1 MSTQPVDLEQVE
13 APVVEPV
20 APPEPPKQKIR
31 RVIQP
36 VDDKGS
42 PLGNPHVYEA
52 DSEQEMI
59 DKLSAAVGNGTYKI
73 RDLSLKAKT
82 GGLEV
87 PKAPEGAELDE
98 DIPEVRPV
106 DLSDEELLQLSQD
119 IKDPRKMRSAFSR
132 LYEAET
138 GLKPEKEASARVKLM
153 RQERSAEAKRN
164 SEAFVNSHPEYYTC
178 KANQDAMI
186 GYMASRN
193 LRWTLKNLELALT
206 ELKADGLLV
215 DAPEEA
221 PVVEVPAPK
230 VQEPAPEIP
239 ETRTEASEPPAVRK
253 QQSAFPSAIKPS
265 TASGPSGP
273 AKPKR
278 PTAADVAR
286 MSAKEYKAYVIDS
299 ESRGLPYLALS

>member
-13 APVVEPV
+13 VPVVEPV

-36 VDDKGS
+36 KVNGNPVGS
-42 PLGNPHVYEA
+42 PHVYEG
-52 DSEQEMI
+52 DTEQEVM
-59 DKLSAAVGNGTYKI
+59 DKMAAAIENGTLKI

-82 GGLEV
+82 GGLDI
-87 PKAPEGAELDE
+87 PKAPEDAELDD
-98 DIPEVRPV
+98 DIPDVKPKQLTDAEW
-106 DLSDEELLQLSQD
+106 LQLSQD
-119 IKDPRKMRSAFSR
+119 IKDPAKMGEAYDR
-132 LYEAET
+132 LYEART
-138 GLKPEKEASARVKLM
+138 GMKPADDAQARTKL
-153 RQERSAEAKRN
+153 RRLERDAEAKRN
-164 SEAFVNSHPEYYTC
+164 SEAFVNSHPEYYIC
-178 KANQDAMI
+178 RANQDAMI

-193 LRWTLKNLELALT
+193 LRWTLKNLERAFA
-206 ELKADGLLV
+206 ELNADGLLAA
-215 DAPEEA
+215 APEEA

-230 VQEPAPEIP
+230 VPEPAPEIP

-286 MSAKEYKAYVIDS
+286 MSAKEYKAYIIDS